1 MQGAPA
7 NLANANDKMADSQQ
21 SVHSTAS
28 DVTTIT
34 FTNTAAFGKLVGSS
48 FNRRGADTEDDV
60 NHIKYTKG
68 YGSVKGLHYRKYIG
82 LEMLSENNFALTF
95 HKFYSN
101 EIKNLIR
108 SI

>member
-1 MQGAPA
+1 M
-7 NLANANDKMADSQQ
+7 
-21 SVHSTAS
+21 SVVSSATS
-28 DVTTIT
+28 TIT
-34 FTNTAAFGKLVGSS
+34 FTNTAAFGKMIGSGPERWQKKS
-48 FNRRGADTEDDV
+48 EDDDP
-60 NHIKYTKG
+60 KCPRYSSG

>member
-1 MQGAPA
+1 MYGAPA
-7 NLANANDKMADSQQ
+7 NLANIDRKIEDSQQ

-60 NHIKYTKG
+60 ATTKYSKG